1 MSDQSPWR
9 RKRWG
14 LLCCGKPAWA
24 YLVELKMNGP
34 LDRWT
39 AGPLDRW
46 TAGPLDRCLP
56 AEGWDRWTE
65 RRSKAVYYEVD
76 RSSYDECM
84 ARIAELVLHCRN
96 IMQRE
101 HAVHNSGM
109 EVIVTCS

>member
-14 LLCCGKPAWA
+14 LLCCGKPVWA

-46 TAGPLDRCLP
+46 TAGPP
-56 AEGWDRWTE
+56 AEGWDRCLP
-65 RRSKAVYYEVD
+65 A
-76 RSSYDECM
+76 SS
-84 ARIAELVLHCRN
+84 RLELQEQPL
-96 IMQRE
+96 IE
-101 HAVHNSGM
+101 HS
-109 EVIVTCS
+109 IL